1 MKCYFLEL
9 PLMNKNDGMG
19 TGDHPSVMTHKKTA
33 HILKEKILELMD
45 WKE

>member
-1 MKCYFLEL
+1 MLFLEL

-19 TGDHPSVMTHKKTA
+19 TGDHPSVMTHKKNSTYF
-33 HILKEKILELMD
+33 ERKILELMD